1 MRHDNSYRRA
11 RRSYRQASMSREATM
26 ERIAGLEL
34 KVAAME
40 YQAGMTDSLKGLF
53 LKYVAEPLDKYRR
66 HLNLFS
72 MPVDDLM
79 DDVCLFKSIHY
90 IYRYLVLHN
99 IIEMLV

>member
-11 RRSYRQASMSREATM
+11 RRSYRQASMNRQATM

-53 LKYVAEPLDKYRR
+53 LKYVA
-66 HLNLFS
+66 
-72 MPVDDLM
+72 
-79 DDVCLFKSIHY
+79 
-90 IYRYLVLHN
+90 
-99 IIEMLV
+99 